1 MNRPRTRTALAA
13 VLALASSPTGS
24 TGGELTTKAGAM
36 TGRTPS
42 DYTVRQAAYDLK
54 KLRGKGLISNR
65 GRSRRY
71 QVQPPAMRAIA
82 ALFILRDHVIAPILA
97 GVRSPRLGRKP
108 ATWTPAD
115 RHYEQLRIRMQP
127 LFQELGIAA

>member
-1 MNRPRTRTALAA
+1 M
-13 VLALASSPTGS
+13 
-24 TGGELTTKAGAM
+24 
-36 TGRTPS
+36 
-42 DYTVRQAAYDLK
+42 
-54 KLRGKGLISNR
+54 
-65 GRSRRY
+65 RS
-71 QVQPPAMRAIA
+71 IA

-127 LFQELGIAA
+127 LFHELGTAAWTILCRYGFHKPPVRS